1 MANPTYPWEK
11 AGPTV
16 TFATPEQ
23 VEVTYR
29 VAGFGARILAAL
41 LDHLVILAINSAIG
55 IGFILLGMNLSNPD
69 PSFLF
74 AVWLVISF
82 LTNVLFFVWAELF
95 GEGRTWGK
103 RLMHLRTVMIS
114 GHGLTFGGSVIRNLA
129 RVLDSLPVL
138 WLVPLFSTGQR
149 RLGDLVAGT
158 LVINERHEQVGA
170 EPGDLPAASY
180 RELVDKSFLLPA
192 EATRKLYPDDLN
204 LLDHLFSRL
213 RTLTEEN
220 AREALCR
227 SVARKYI
234 DRLALAEQA
243 ASVEGNPKRFLEE
256 LYLFLRDR
264 FEGDR
269 F

>member
-1 MANPTYPWEK
+1 MSNATYPWER

-29 VAGFGARILAAL
+29 VAGFGARILAAS
-41 LDHLVILAINSAIG
+41 LDYLVILAINSAIG
-55 IGFILLGMNLSNPD
+55 IGFLLLGMNLGTSD
-69 PSFLF
+69 PFFYLL

-82 LTNVLFFVWAELF
+82 LTNVLFFVWAELR

-103 RLMHLRTVMIS
+103 RLMRLRTVMIS
-114 GHGLTFGGSVIRNLA
+114 GHGLTFGASVIRNLA
-129 RVLDSLPVL
+129 RVLDNLPVL
-138 WLVPLFSTGQR
+138 WLVPLFSPGQR

-158 LVINERHEQVGA
+158 LVINERQEEPGA
-170 EPGDLPAASY
+170 EPDDLPAASY

-213 RTLTEEN
+213 RTLTDRPVFWLTPTSL
-220 AREALCR
+220 A
-227 SVARKYI
+227 VA
-234 DRLALAEQA
+234 
-243 ASVEGNPKRFLEE
+243 P
-256 LYLFLRDR
+256 
-264 FEGDR
+264 
-269 F
+269 